1 MATAGVILLPGLK
14 VTVHQWLFAAV
25 QTCWQHRVN
34 GKAGHRGCTFYKLV
48 PLLLHEAKLVE
59 TRVSSENLFRD
70 VRQSSSATQKK
81 LTEAWEMM
89 QDSCQL
95 DTFYGCAVP
104 CMLHASDL
112 ILL

>member
-1 MATAGVILLPGLK
+1 MALMNILFVFIKGW
-14 VTVHQWLFAAV
+14 H
-25 QTCWQHRVN
+25 HRVN

-81 LTEAWEMM
+81 LTEAWE
-89 QDSCQL
+89 QYDAGQL
-95 DTFYGCAVP
+95 STGHFLRLCATVYAP
-104 CMLHASDL
+104 CE
-112 ILL
+112 